1 MSCTFLY
8 IDVHHLLCAVWL
20 GLYCQC
26 EISRVCPEFL
36 RHSCDSGVERW
47 PVPSVWP
54 PTFLVS
60 AVPGLRDDSTPGFL
74 SLLCLYMCHFSAWT
88 ALFLSDSSYPFRFS
102 SIPWEGWFFFSCSHW
117 TSSEPPPGSSPVVSR
132 VCGALWGFVLCV
144 RLEGVTHPLVCV
156 SNTEHSVWHTVA
168 FNKCSLGEW
177 MFLFLIFLGE
187 GSACPFKY
195 MSIVGRS
202 FTEVKSLNI
211 EDHFHSRL
219 PGRKERT
226 RNHGLVV
233 LRRSCMDLK
242 NTVLTGSSTLGNFS
256 HGSVMTYMQKES
268 QKEWICVYVSD
279 SLCCTPETNTIGKS
293 TILQ

>member
-1 MSCTFLY
+1 M
-8 IDVHHLLCAVWL
+8 
-20 GLYCQC
+20 
-26 EISRVCPEFL
+26 
-36 RHSCDSGVERW
+36 
-47 PVPSVWP
+47 
-54 PTFLVS
+54 
-60 AVPGLRDDSTPGFL
+60 
-74 SLLCLYMCHFSAWT
+74 
-88 ALFLSDSSYPFRFS
+88 
-102 SIPWEGWFFFSCSHW
+102 FF
-117 TSSEPPPGSSPVVSR
+117 
-132 VCGALWGFVLCV
+132 
-144 RLEGVTHPLVCV
+144 
-156 SNTEHSVWHTVA
+156 
-168 FNKCSLGEW
+168 
-177 MFLFLIFLGE
+177 FLIFLGE
-187 GSACPFKY
+187 GSACPFEY
-195 MSIVGRS
+195 TSIVGRS

-279 SLCCTPETNTIGKS
+279 SLCCTPETNTVGKS